1 MRYTVGVT
9 QYNNFNITQYV
20 KYQKCFRSKQCN
32 KWTYLYLYISNI
44 GVYYPKYWSVIS
56 RKLLGNESFI
66 HVFTHWYLHW
76 FPSNVKLQYWKTFL
90 KLVFY
95 LMCFVFSQIVSSRFC
110 WSTWSIK
117 HLFKI
122 YQIKK
127 PNQIKPNPKNCQYI
141 IYMYIYIAM

>member
-1 MRYTVGVT
+1 M
-9 QYNNFNITQYV
+9 NLLI
-20 KYQKCFRSKQCN
+20 
-32 KWTYLYLYISNI
+32 LYISNI
-44 GVYYPKYWSVIS
+44 GVYYPRYWSLIS

-110 WSTWSIK
+110 WSTWSVK

-127 PNQIKPNPKNCQYI
+127 TKPNKTKSKKLSMYYIYVYIYRYVNWKYI
-141 IYMYIYIAM
+141 IAIKL